1 LFFEDLFAII
11 LPIQRK
17 DLKFHK
23 KSLNESMNMVLTFC
37 LNKIR

>member
-1 LFFEDLFAII
+1 
-11 LPIQRK
+11 LPIFSQYK
-17 DLKFHK
+17 ENDLKFHE